1 MPGPTR
7 TRLACDRCHSQ
18 KLRCP
23 KVAGSA
29 VCTRCSRMKASCVF
43 SPIGTATAST
53 SVPRPLRQ
61 AATGM
66 SVPAEFSAPLFGL
79 ENSGEPWHVDSFGSG
94 LDQEDPMHGF
104 EWFPVDGG
112 LDTAVTPEDSA
123 SAGNGPSTLGSDT
136 TPATSVEAEA
146 SRPGHRLADLQM
158 TLDKILAK
166 LPTPAAYHV
175 QKDGPLS
182 EYLAEFGARYL
193 GDGFLENIFT
203 SLQGLIDLYPGATAA
218 IATPTAD
225 GQDPNPCEIVG
236 CLHEVALPTELA
248 VLEEQ
253 LLGQPEPVDGALGG
267 QLVACHVRLLD
278 VVDRLSGSV
287 FMCARLEAVLPPG
300 GKPKFRMPDLT
311 VGSFK
316 PPDHSAALMQVVLLQ
331 NLLDKL
337 LFVSRGLRT
346 ALDQVDADPAV
357 REASLSLPVLLVQV
371 ESLGKRHERTLGR
384 FKSMVTYVVGLGF
397 IG

>member
-43 SPIGTATAST
+43 SPIGTATANPSA
-53 SVPRPLRQ
+53 SRPLRQ
-61 AATGM
+61 AATDL

-79 ENSGEPWHVDSFGSG
+79 ENSGEPWPLDSFGSG
-94 LDQEDPMHGF
+94 LDQEDSMQGF

-112 LDTAVTPEDSA
+112 SGTAVPPEDSA
-123 SAGNGPSTLGSDT
+123 SADNGPSTLESDT
-136 TPATSVEAEA
+136 TPATSIEAEL

-158 TLDKILAK
+158 TLDTILAK

-182 EYLAEFGARYL
+182 GYLADFGARYL
-193 GDGFLENIFT
+193 GDGFIENIFT
-203 SLQGLIDLYPGATAA
+203 SLQSLIDLYPEATAA
-218 IATPTAD
+218 IVTPTAAD
-225 GQDPNPCEIVG
+225 DQDPNSCEIVG
-236 CLHEVALPTELA
+236 CLHEVALPAELA
-248 VLEEQ
+248 VLEGHM
-253 LLGQPEPVDGALGG
+253 GQPEPVDGTLGG
-267 QLVACHVRLLD
+267 QLVACHLRLLD
-278 VVDRLSGSV
+278 VVDRLDRSV

-300 GKPKFRMPDLT
+300 GKAKFHVPDLT
-311 VGSFK
+311 VGKFK
-316 PPDHSAALMQVVLLQ
+316 PPHHSAALMQLVLLK

-337 LFVSRGLRT
+337 LFVSRELG
-346 ALDQVDADPAV
+346 ASLDKVDAAPAV
-357 REASLSLPVLLVQV
+357 REASLSLPVLLVQA
-371 ESLGKRHERTLGR
+371 ESLGKRHERTLDR
-384 FKSMVTYVVGLGF
+384 FKSLVTYVIGVGFTG
-397 IG
+397 